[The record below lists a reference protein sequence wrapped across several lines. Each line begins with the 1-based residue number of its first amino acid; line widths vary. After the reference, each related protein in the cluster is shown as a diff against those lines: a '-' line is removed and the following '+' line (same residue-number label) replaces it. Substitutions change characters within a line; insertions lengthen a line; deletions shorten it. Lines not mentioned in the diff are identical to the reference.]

1 MKLYTG
7 TGDEGYTLNYKGES
21 ISKDA
26 PSINL
31 IGTMDE
37 LTSVLGFAK
46 SFCAEG
52 ELKDNIDF
60 LQGMIIQLNKELS
73 GGMECSL
80 KPADLEKMIDGY
92 EKLTGSFKGFIKPGE
107 TKLSAALDI
116 ARTVARRAERTAVEA
131 AKHEFID
138 REHLIYLN
146 RLSDLLYAMAR
157 YANAFENIRASVVE
171 ALEGNAVK
179 GRESGMELDLDNAKS
194 LAEKIEQRASAD
206 GLTAVIA
213 ICDKGGNLILVHR
226 MQDAYIASIDVA
238 INKAFTS
245 VALKMT
251 TKLVGELSQ
260 PGAGLYGIQNT
271 NGGRIVIFG
280 GGVPLKAGD
289 MILGG
294 LGVSGGSAE
303 QDTDLADY
311 GAKVFEGGY

>member
-7 TGDEGYTLNYKGES
+7 TGDEGYTLNYKGET
-21 ISKDA
+21 ISKDS

-31 IGTMDE
+31 VGTMDE

-46 SFCAEG
+46 SLCTEG

-60 LQGMIIQLNKELS
+60 LQGQILVLNKELS

-80 KPADLEKMIDGY
+80 KPKDLEKMIDGY
-92 EKLTGSFKGFIKPGE
+92 EELTGSFKGFIKPGE

-131 AKHEFID
+131 GKQEFLD
-138 REHLIYLN
+138 KQHLVYLN

-157 YANAFENIRASVVE
+157 YEATFENIKNSVVE
-171 ALEGNAVK
+171 ALKTADK
-179 GRESGMELDLDNAKS
+179 GKVEIQEIDLDTAKKV
-194 LAEKIEQRASAD
+194 AEKIEQKALND
-206 GLTAVIA
+206 GLNAVIA
-213 ICDKGGNLILVHR
+213 FCDKGGNLILLHR
-226 MQDAYIASIDVA
+226 MQDAFIASIDIA

-245 VALKMT
+245 AALKMT

-260 PGAGLYGIQNT
+260 PGAGFYGVQNT

-289 MILGG
+289 AVIGG
-294 LGVSGGSAE
+294 LGVSGGTAE
-303 QDTDLADY
+303 QDADLAEY
-311 GAKVFEGGY
+311 GAKVFEGGH